1 MIKGLFVFESRASF
15 GYSLNLLKKINRV
28 KKFKIFSLITGTHL
42 SKELGD
48 SVNEVQQNLQKIDY
62 QINFDSNN
70 ISIGSGNL
78 IQKVDKILKKIRPKF
93 IFIFG
98 DRLELM
104 PIALAA
110 LYNDVV
116 ICHVQAGDKSGHID
130 DVTRMALAK
139 ISHLHFPAT
148 SIAKNRLI
156 KMGEEKF
163 RIHKVGAP
171 QLDDI
176 NKKQIKKNYIV
187 DNIDL
192 RKTNYFVVL
201 QHSVFKDKKYYKKIF
216 YNTLRAALE
225 FNHKIFIIYPN
236 YDPGYKPIIFLIKSF
251 QKKYPNKI
259 RVFKHLDRKNF
270 LSLIFY
276 SSSFIGNSSSG
287 ILETPS
293 LNIGTVNIGDRQD
306 GREQNKN
313 IFNANYSKKS
323 IKDGI
328 IKSIKYNQINKNKN
342 IKNIHGDGKSS
353 QKILNVMLKIKD
365 YKKLLIKKTTY

>member
-48 SVNEVQQNLQKIDY
+48 SVNEVKQNLQKIDY

-70 ISIGSGNL
+70 ISIGCGNL

-225 FNHKIFIIYPN
+225 FKHKIFIIYPN

-259 RVFKHLDRKNF
+259 TVFKHLDRKNF